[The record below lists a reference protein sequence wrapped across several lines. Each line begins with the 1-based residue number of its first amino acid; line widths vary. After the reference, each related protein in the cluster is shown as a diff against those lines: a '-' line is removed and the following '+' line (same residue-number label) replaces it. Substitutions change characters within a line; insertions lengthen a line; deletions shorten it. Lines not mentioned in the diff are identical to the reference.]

1 MFFDYVYY
9 RICRFYDK
17 KNSSSPGITGLCI
30 LSLTHC
36 FNILSIFFLLSIVF
50 QRKFDVSKWLI
61 VLLYAILLF
70 INGLRY
76 NKLNY
81 ESLKKKWENEN
92 GNINQKNNFVIPYIL
107 GSVVLFVILAIYI
120 GSLYPNN

>member
-1 MFFDYVYY
+1 
-9 RICRFYDK
+9 
-17 KNSSSPGITGLCI
+17 
-30 LSLTHC
+30 
-36 FNILSIFFLLSIVF
+36 
-50 QRKFDVSKWLI
+50 LI

>member
-17 KNSSSPGITGLCI
+17 NKSSSPGITGLCI
-30 LSLTHC
+30 LSLTHY
-36 FNILSIFFLLSIVF
+36 FNILSIFFILSIAF
-50 QRKFDVSKWLI
+50 ERKFDISKWLG

-81 ESLKKKWENEN
+81 GFLKKKWENEN
-92 GNINQKNNFVIPYIL
+92 GDIIKKNNFVIPYIL
-107 GSVVLFVILAIYI
+107 GSTALFAVLAIYI
-120 GSLYPNN
+120 GSSYHKN